1 MSEAEPSF
9 PAERSEL
16 LLPGPAGLLE
26 VAVDHPEPEIAR
38 AGVAV
43 LCHPHPLHGGTMHNK
58 VVTMLERSLR
68 ECGLSTVR
76 FNFRGVGRSE
86 GVFDQGRGET
96 QDAIAVAEWVRR
108 ARPHDALW
116 LGGFSFG
123 AYVSARAAQTLP
135 VACLISIAPP
145 VESWDFDSLA
155 RPECPWII
163 VQGSEDDVVSV
174 EAVRRFVESLEP
186 PPYYVEIPDT
196 GHFFH
201 RRLMDLRGVLKHAVR
216 PHLPPLRQPA

>member
-1 MSEAEPSF
+1 MSAAEPSF

-26 VAVDHPEPEIAR
+26 VVVDHPEPQIAR

-96 QDAIAVAEWVRR
+96 QDVIAVAEWVRR
-108 ARPHDALW
+108 ARPNDALW

-145 VESWDFDSLA
+145 VESWDFESLA
-155 RPECPWII
+155 RPDCPWIVI
-163 VQGSEDDVVSV
+163 QGSEDDVVSA
-174 EAVRRFVESLEP
+174 EAVRRFVERLEP

-201 RRLMDLRGVLKHAVR
+201 RRLMDLRGVLKNAIR
-216 PHLPPLRQPA
+216 PHLPPLRQPQ